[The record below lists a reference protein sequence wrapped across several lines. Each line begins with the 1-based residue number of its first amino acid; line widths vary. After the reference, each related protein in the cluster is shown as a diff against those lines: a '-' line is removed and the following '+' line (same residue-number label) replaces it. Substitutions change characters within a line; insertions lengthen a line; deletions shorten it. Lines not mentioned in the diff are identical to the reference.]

1 MANRI
6 CAPLRGLLAGLVLA
20 ASGGLPAQ
28 TTAALAP
35 ALREAIAP
43 VPVTSTGSALPEG
56 WQHGAFME
64 IYVRGYRDSDGD
76 GIGDLR
82 GLIRSLD
89 YLKRLGVRGLWLM
102 PVTASQDHDHGYSV
116 SDFRNIEPAYGTLAD
131 FDELLREAHAR
142 GIGVIMD
149 YVINHS
155 AASNAVFVE
164 SARSPDSPLRKWF
177 VWSDPAPSG
186 WKIFDRDPWE
196 RSEHGHYFAQF
207 SRNMPDFNML
217 EPRVVQFHEDNLRFW
232 LNRGVDG
239 FRFDAVPHLVE
250 HGPQA
255 WYDQVEDH
263 ALMARF
269 RGVVET
275 YSQRYIV
282 CEATGNE
289 KLYGSKQVCG
299 GAFAIWQAPKPAKAT
314 LGDLASIRSIAD
326 YYLGA
331 QPDMAMMVSNHD
343 KFAGLRLWNQVEGDA
358 ARYRLAAASYLL
370 MPGTPF
376 IFYGEEVGMAGAA
389 GIEGDGQLRIP
400 MSWSA
405 QAPAA
410 GFSTASPFRP
420 SSANWQT
427 QNVEAE
433 NARADGLLSWYRQL
447 LALRN
452 QYPAIARGSYDAA
465 SVQGKALGYQRRWQG
480 ESILVTINYGRQAQR
495 FKARQLAEGE
505 WQPVLGAGASLFQVD
520 ARGRAERIL
529 PPQSVQV
536 WRWSAPSAQRPNR

>member
-1 MANRI
+1 MAADAGRVVR
-6 CAPLRGLLAGLVLA
+6 AWALALGLA
-20 ASGGLPAQ
+20 AAGAAAAAGPARLPES
-28 TTAALAP
+28 
-35 ALREAIAP
+35 LRAAIAP
-43 VPVTSTGSALPEG
+43 VAAADTRSALPEG
-56 WQHGAFME
+56 WQHGAFAE

-82 GLIRSLD
+82 GLTQSLD
-89 YLKRLGVRGLWLM
+89 YLRDLGVRGLWLM
-102 PVTASQDHDHGYSV
+102 PVTASQDHDHGYAV
-116 SDFRNIEPAYGTLAD
+116 SDFRAIEPAYGTLAD
-131 FDELLREAHAR
+131 FDELLRQAHAR
-142 GIGVIMD
+142 GIGVIVD

-164 SARSPDSPLRKWF
+164 SARAPDSPLRNWF
-177 VWSDPAPSG
+177 VWQDPAPAG
-186 WKIFDRDPWE
+186 WEIFGRNPWE
-196 RSEHGHYFAQF
+196 KTASGTYFAQF

-217 EPRVVQFHEDNLRFW
+217 EPAVVRFHEDNLRFW

-269 RGVVET
+269 RAVVDG

-289 KLYGSKQVCG
+289 KTYGSPEVCG
-299 GAFAIWQAPKPAKAT
+299 GAFAIWQAPMPAKAS
-314 LGDLASIRSIAD
+314 LGDKKAIRSIAD

-331 QPDMAMMVSNHD
+331 QPVMAMMVSNHD
-343 KFAGLRLWNQVEGDA
+343 KFAGLRMWDQVAGDA

-376 IFYGEEVGMAGAA
+376 IFYGEEIGMAGAT

-400 MSWSA
+400 FSWNA
-405 QAPAA
+405 TAPAA
-410 GFSTASPFRP
+410 GFSTVVPFRP
-420 SSANWQT
+420 NSANWQT
-427 QNVEAE
+427 QNVELE
-433 NARADGLLSWYRQL
+433 SARSDGLLAWYRQL

-452 QYPAIARGSYDAA
+452 GYPSIARGSYEAPT
-465 SVQGKALGYQRRWQG
+465 VQGQALAYQRRWQ
-480 ESILVTINYGRQAQR
+480 EELTLVAINYGKSPQPLKLKRMAAGR
-495 FKARQLAEGE
+495 WE
-505 WQPVLGAGASLFQVD
+505 PVLGASSLEVD
-520 ARGRAERIL
+520 AKGRAALEL

-536 WRWSAPSAQRPNR
+536 WRWSARRP

>member
-1 MANRI
+1 MA
-6 CAPLRGLLAGLVLA
+6 APEAVL
-20 ASGGLPAQ
+20 PE
-28 TTAALAP
+28 
-35 ALREAIAP
+35 ALRQAIAP
-43 VPVTSTGSALPEG
+43 VPAGDTRSALPEG

-82 GLIRSLD
+82 GLIQSLD
-89 YLKRLGVRGLWLM
+89 YLQALGVRGLWLM
-102 PVTASQDHDHGYSV
+102 PVTASQDHDHGYAV
-116 SDFRNIEPAYGTLAD
+116 SDFRNIEAAYGTLAD
-131 FDELLREAHAR
+131 FDELLRQAHAR

-149 YVINHS
+149 YVINHG
-155 AASNAVFVE
+155 AASNALFVE
-164 SARSPDSPLRKWF
+164 SARSPEGPLRNWF
-177 VWSDPAPSG
+177 VWKDPAPGG
-186 WKIFDRDPWE
+186 WQIFGRNPWE
-196 RSEHGHYFAQF
+196 PSEHGSYFAQF

-217 EPRVVQFHEDNLRFW
+217 EPAVVRFHEDNLRFW

-269 RGVVET
+269 RALVDG
-275 YSQRYIV
+275 YAQRYIV

-289 KLYGSKQVCG
+289 KLYGSAEVCG

-314 LGDLASIRSIAD
+314 LGELPAIRSIAD

-331 QPDMAMMVSNHD
+331 QSVMAMMLSNHD
-343 KFAGLRLWNQVEGDA
+343 KFAGLRLWDQVQGDGK
-358 ARYRLAAASYLL
+358 RYRLASASYLL

-376 IFYGEEVGMAGAA
+376 IFYGEEIGMAGAT
-389 GIEGDGQLRIP
+389 GIEGDGSLRIP

-405 QAPAA
+405 GSPAA
-410 GFSTASPFRP
+410 GFSTATPFRAN
-420 SSANWQT
+420 SANAQT
-427 QNVEAE
+427 QNVAAE
-433 NARADGLLSWYRQL
+433 SARSDGLLAWYRQL

-452 QYPAIARGSYDAA
+452 RYPSLARGSYEAP
-465 SVQGKALGYQRRWQG
+465 SVQGKALAYQRRWQG
-480 ESILVTINYGRQAQR
+480 EVILVAINYGLSEQA
-495 FKARQLAEGE
+495 FKLKRLPAGHWAS
-505 WQPVLGAGASLFQVD
+505 VLGASAFAANAQ
-520 ARGRAERIL
+520 GRAELKL

-536 WRWSAPSAQRPNR
+536 WRWISAPPASK

>member
-1 MANRI
+1 MGASDFR
-6 CAPLRGLLAGLVLA
+6 AWLAALGLLAAESLSAAHPAAMPAGL
-20 ASGGLPAQ
+20 
-28 TTAALAP
+28 
-35 ALREAIAP
+35 RRAIE
-43 VPVTSTGSALPEG
+43 PVTSGDIRSALPEG
-56 WQHGAFME
+56 WQHGAFAE

-82 GLIRSLD
+82 GLIQSLD
-89 YLKRLGVRGLWLM
+89 YLRDLGVRGLWLM

-116 SDFRNIEPAYGTLAD
+116 SDFRAIESDYGTLAD
-131 FDELLREAHAR
+131 FDELLRQAHAR

-155 AASNAVFVE
+155 AASNPLFEE
-164 SARSPDSPLRKWF
+164 SARSPDSPLRNWF
-177 VWSDPAPSG
+177 LWEDTAPEG
-186 WKIFDRDPWE
+186 WEIFGRNPWE
-196 RSEHGHYFAQF
+196 KTEHGAYFAQF
-207 SRNMPDFNML
+207 GRKMPDFNML
-217 EPRVVQFHEDNLRFW
+217 EPDVVRFHEDNLRFW

-250 HGPQA
+250 HGPKD

-269 RGVVET
+269 RTVVDG

-289 KLYGSKQVCG
+289 KLYGSPEVCG
-299 GAFAIWQAPKPAKAT
+299 GAFAIWQAPQPAKASS
-314 LGDLASIRSIAD
+314 GDQASIRSIA
-326 YYLGA
+326 YYYRDA
-331 QPDMAMMVSNHD
+331 SPTMAMMASNHD
-343 KFAGLRLWNQVEGDA
+343 KFAGLRLWDQVQGDG

-376 IFYGEEVGMAGAA
+376 IFYGEEIGMAGAT

-405 QAPAA
+405 HAPAG
-410 GFSTASPFRP
+410 GFSTIAPFRP
-420 SSANWQT
+420 NAANWPQ

-433 NARADGLLSWYRQL
+433 SASEGGLLAWYRAL

-452 QYPAIARGSYDAA
+452 RYPSIARGSYEAA
-465 SVQGKALGYQRRWQG
+465 SVQGKALAYQRRWQG
-480 ESILVTINYGRQAQR
+480 ERTLVAINYGKTSQR
-495 FKARQLAEGE
+495 FRLSQLPSGGWE
-505 WQPVLGAGASLFQVD
+505 PILGHWPLEVD
-520 ARGRAERIL
+520 KKGRAVLRL
-529 PPQSVQV
+529 PAQSVLA
-536 WRWSAPSAQRPNR
+536 WRSAAEQEAQGQR